1 MDVVIYDIL
10 LDTQYAGCRRQIE
23 LKKGEA
29 NSKTFRIELCKGT
42 EPIVIDPKET
52 IAIIKGYKEDGTV
65 IFNSAKITDESKIEY
80 EVGSQDTAVV
90 GTTWY
95 EVQLVAKDGGSYKIL
110 YSAQFKAVVKDTVVE
125 DGKITS
131 SDEFGL
137 LVETITENKA
147 WKEKKDKELDEWM
160 KAREKGIDEKE
171 QEHKTLIS
179 QYEKEHVDLI
189 YDNTLVYSSTKTF
202 TSSEGT
208 SEPGKAFVSNEIEV
222 DCDAIEVIN
231 NSTTMCKVMRD
242 VYNVLDTVGPNQTK
256 RIILKDIPKYHIE
269 INSVIPGETSVDPTK
284 IKINKYISVKR
295 ANLAL
300 PMNNDFMNNV
310 GKRIGSFMA
319 SYCVE
324 DPAFMSSI
332 TTALPK
338 NRDFLTNTASRL
350 PSHIASYCVEDS
362 AFMSSMAAALPSNDN
377 FMSAIGRRI
386 GSFADDTLPNDSK
399 FVSNMAKKLSPVL
412 TKDIDFTETMASI
425 LPSHIA
431 SYCVEDPLFMSSMA
445 TTLPKNESFVE
456 TMAETL
462 PDKLGLECQKNST
475 FMDCMRD
482 GLTSRLPASPLF
494 IEELTK
500 VLPSKLAPELVSDVT
515 FQNKFVGNVDL
526 MCSIGLDANVG
537 KAMAG
542 NSMLSGAIASYLPEQ
557 KTFINSVGRKLA
569 KADSFCSEL
578 VSSPQ
583 FGSAVLLNPLVSL
596 ELNKYVPK
604 TATICGIPF
613 TSNISPSA
621 MARNLAPVLP
631 ENVTFVSKMA
641 EVLPS
646 TGTFISDIAKEL
658 PSDTTFI
665 SNMGSKIAS
674 VLPSTGAFVSDV
686 GKKLM
691 SDSTFISG
699 IAGSSYFAS
708 KLVENST
715 FMTSAANKMAS
726 KFSTSALEI
735 LASSLA
741 SPLTSN
747 TIFMNNIAKIAS
759 NSTFIS
765 TVTTDPLFMRGVAN
779 NFPSHMTSVTRSYL
793 ASYIEEPLA
802 TNASFM
808 ANMASLLPA
817 NGTFIKNIA
826 KVGSNNTFVNTLLA
840 GTSFING
847 VAEKMPSRLGFFG
860 IFQTITTPNE
870 SGKEYFKF
878 EDYSIKGKYSI
889 NSDRNKINIPRK
901 LLSIKVRGNFSGAQS
916 CKNCK
921 ICGEVID
928 ENNQTVLG
936 SFDIF
941 RVKAGSDA
949 DGLVTETQ
957 PFNAEY
963 ILNADFSDSSLANK
977 TLYIRFYVEYD
988 TIAYFYNVSSYGDC
1002 SVTITEI

>member
-95 EVQLVAKDGGSYKIL
+95 EIQLVTKDGDSYKIL

-147 WKEKKDKELDEWM
+147 WKEKKDEELDKWM
-160 KAREKGIDEKE
+160 KAREKDIDEKE

-202 TSSEGT
+202 TSSDGR
-208 SEPGKAFVSNEIEV
+208 SEPGKAFVSNEMEV

-242 VYNVLDTVGPNQTK
+242 SYNVLGTVGPNQTK

-269 INSVIPGETSVDPTK
+269 ISTVIPGETSVDPTK

-338 NRDFLTNTASRL
+338 NRDFLMNTASRL

-386 GSFADDTLPNDSK
+386 GSFADDTLPNDSQ

-425 LPSHIA
+425 LPSQMA

-462 PDKLGLECQKNST
+462 PDKLGVECQKNST

-646 TGTFISDIAKEL
+646 TG
-658 PSDTTFI
+658 
-665 SNMGSKIAS
+665 
-674 VLPSTGAFVSDV
+674 AFVSDV

-765 TVTTDPLFMRGVAN
+765 AVTTDPLFMRGVAN

-817 NGTFIKNIA
+817 NGTFIENIA

-928 ENNQTVLG
+928 ENNQIVL
-936 SFDIF
+936 SNFEIF

-949 DGLVTETQ
+949 NGLVTGTQ

-963 ILNADFSDSSLANK
+963 ILNADLDDSSLGNK

-988 TIAYFYNVSSYGDC
+988 TMAYFYNIGSWGDC

>member
-1 MDVVIYDIL
+1 MEVVIYDIL

-42 EPIVIDPKET
+42 EPIAIDPKET

-80 EVGSQDTAVV
+80 EVGSQDTAAV

-95 EVQLVAKDGGSYKIL
+95 EVQLVAKDGYSYKIL

-137 LVETITENKA
+137 LVETITENKT
-147 WKEKKDKELDEWM
+147 WKENKDKELDEWM
-160 KAREKGIDEKE
+160 KAREKDIAEKE
-171 QEHKTLIS
+171 QEHETLIS

-202 TSSEGT
+202 TSSDGR
-208 SEPGKAFVSNEIEV
+208 SEPGKAFVSNEMEV
-222 DCDAIEVIN
+222 DCDAIEVTN

-242 VYNVLDTVGPNQTK
+242 SYNVLGTVGPNQTKRIILKDIPKYHIEINSVIPGETSVDPTKIKINKYISVKAWKENKDSELDEWMKAREKDIAAKEQEHETLISQYEKEHVDLIYDNTLVYSSTKTFTSSDGRSEPGKAFVSNEMEVDCDAIEVTNNSTTMCKVMRDSYNVLGTVGPNQTK

-300 PMNNDFMNNV
+300 
-310 GKRIGSFMA
+310 S
-319 SYCVE
+319 
-324 DPAFMSSI
+324 
-332 TTALPK
+332 
-338 NRDFLTNTASRL
+338 
-350 PSHIASYCVEDS
+350 
-362 AFMSSMAAALPSNDN
+362 
-377 FMSAIGRRI
+377 
-386 GSFADDTLPNDSK
+386 
-399 FVSNMAKKLSPVL
+399 
-412 TKDIDFTETMASI
+412 
-425 LPSHIA
+425 
-431 SYCVEDPLFMSSMA
+431 
-445 TTLPKNESFVE
+445 KNESFVE

-462 PDKLGLECQKNST
+462 TENVS
-475 FMDCMRD
+475 F
-482 GLTSRLPASPLF
+482 
-494 IEELTK
+494 
-500 VLPSKLAPELVSDVT
+500 VSK
-515 FQNKFVGNVDL
+515 
-526 MCSIGLDANVG
+526 M
-537 KAMAG
+537 
-542 NSMLSGAIASYLPEQ
+542 
-557 KTFINSVGRKLA
+557 
-569 KADSFCSEL
+569 
-578 VSSPQ
+578 
-583 FGSAVLLNPLVSL
+583 
-596 ELNKYVPK
+596 
-604 TATICGIPF
+604 
-613 TSNISPSA
+613 
-621 MARNLAPVLP
+621 APVLP
-631 ENVTFVSKMA
+631 ENETFVSKMA

-646 TGTFISDIAKEL
+646 TGTFISDIAKKL

-817 NGTFIKNIA
+817 NGTFIENIA

-860 IFQTITTPNE
+860 VYQTITTPNE

-878 EDYSIKGKYSI
+878 ADYSIKGKYSI

-928 ENNQTVLG
+928 ENNQIVL
-936 SFDIF
+936 SNFEIF

-949 DGLVTETQ
+949 NGLVTGTQ

-963 ILNADFSDSSLANK
+963 ILNADLDDSSLGNK
-977 TLYIRFYVEYD
+977 TLYIRFYVKYD
-988 TIAYFYNVSSYGDC
+988 TMAYFYNIGSWGDC

>member
-80 EVGSQDTAVV
+80 EVGSQDTAAV

-137 LVETITENKA
+137 LVETITENKE
-147 WKEKKDKELDEWM
+147 WKENKDKELDEWM

-208 SEPGKAFVSNEIEV
+208 SEPGKAFVSNEMEV

-338 NRDFLTNTASRL
+338 NRDFLRNTASRL

-386 GSFADDTLPNDSK
+386 GSFADDTLPNDSQ

-425 LPSHIA
+425 LPSQMA

-445 TTLPKNESFVE
+445 TT
-456 TMAETL
+456 
-462 PDKLGLECQKNST
+462 
-475 FMDCMRD
+475 
-482 GLTSRLPASPLF
+482 
-494 IEELTK
+494 
-500 VLPSKLAPELVSDVT
+500 
-515 FQNKFVGNVDL
+515 
-526 MCSIGLDANVG
+526 
-537 KAMAG
+537 
-542 NSMLSGAIASYLPEQ
+542 
-557 KTFINSVGRKLA
+557 
-569 KADSFCSEL
+569 
-578 VSSPQ
+578 
-583 FGSAVLLNPLVSL
+583 
-596 ELNKYVPK
+596 
-604 TATICGIPF
+604 
-613 TSNISPSA
+613 
-621 MARNLAPVLP
+621 LP

-646 TGTFISDIAKEL
+646 TGTFISDIAKKL

-665 SNMGSKIAS
+665 SNMGSKMAS

-715 FMTSAANKMAS
+715 FMTNAANTMAS

-747 TIFMNNIAKIAS
+747 TIFMNNVAKIAS

-802 TNASFM
+802 TNVSFM

-817 NGTFIKNIA
+817 NGTFIENIA

-949 DGLVTETQ
+949 DGLVTDTQ